1 LKVFLAKN
9 EKLAYL
15 IIMKEKL
22 KRILKTE
29 QVGSPLHAWALA
41 QMKELK
47 AQEPTA
53 EELEIARIDV
63 QIENRSWKRK
73 EQNA

>member
-22 KRILKTE
+22 KT
-29 QVGSPLHAWALA
+29 LHAWASA
-41 QMKELK
+41 QIKELK

-63 QIENRSWKRK
+63 QIKNRSWKRK
-73 EQNA
+73 EQNV